1 MSKSNKAKGFDVDF
15 IPVPYVCV
23 KDKELNRTDEM
34 IAGLVYLMTV
44 KRQDEMFMS
53 NKYIGDI
60 IGSAPGTVANSLS
73 KLTEK
78 GYVLCTYKDK
88 EKRNRARMTSGLR
101 LTKVSL
107 SDESKEIVSPSDDL
121 RITSPGNVVS
131 FSSEH
136 NKINK
141 KISNKTKTS
150 SGSKEVNE
158 MVFALKDLNPGGYKS
173 WYRDYKERAGCQYL
187 YKIRQQDPDKFDW
200 LVKKVKTMQ
209 SVEFFPVVTGP
220 NDLRYKLEKII
231 NYFKRNGI
239 TYNTGPKGKTLLEQS
254 AEELGFDLGD

>member
-136 NKINK
+136 NKINN
-141 KISNKTKTS
+141 KISNKRQTS
-150 SGSKEVNE
+150 SGNKEVNK
-158 MVFALKDLNPGGYKS
+158 MISVLKELNPAGYNS
-173 WYRDYKERAGCQYL
+173 WYNDFKERASCKYL
-187 YKIRQQDPDKFDW
+187 YKIREKDPEKFDW
-200 LVKKVKTMQ
+200 MVSKVKTLQ
-209 SVEFFPVVTGP
+209 SVEFFPVITGP
-220 NDLRYKLEKII
+220 GDLRYKLEKVIT
-231 NYFKRNGI
+231 YFKRNQI
-239 TYNTGPKGKTLLEQS
+239 DYKKRNTESSEVEKAAADLGF
-254 AEELGFDLGD
+254 ELGD